1 MRVKEPNL
9 PGGAW
14 GPPLIGV
21 MGTIAGML
29 FAFARVGTEPDWKIV
44 LEDIGLSV
52 VVTGSTLTF

>member
-44 LEDIGLSV
+44 LEDIGSAS
-52 VVTGSTLTF
+52 G